1 VYLVHAFRRSFRGSS
16 NTSQPSRFL
25 NDLPGHLISGGGL
38 WAGEEKPAAAAVY
51 SWNRPVE
58 PNAPAQDSFV
68 SPELKAG
75 NHVRHAAF
83 GEGVVVSCQSVDGDC
98 EVVVAFQG
106 AGVRKLLLSYAKL
119 EKVEKQ

>member
-1 VYLVHAFRRSFRGSS
+1 MSIFHGPYIQSS
-16 NTSQPSRFL
+16 TLHHSIP
-25 NDLPGHLISGGGL
+25 IM
-38 WAGEEKPAAAAVY
+38 AAY
-51 SWNRPVE
+51 PWNRPVE
-58 PNAPAQDSFV
+58 SAASAQDNFV

-75 NHVRHAAF
+75 SHVRHAAF